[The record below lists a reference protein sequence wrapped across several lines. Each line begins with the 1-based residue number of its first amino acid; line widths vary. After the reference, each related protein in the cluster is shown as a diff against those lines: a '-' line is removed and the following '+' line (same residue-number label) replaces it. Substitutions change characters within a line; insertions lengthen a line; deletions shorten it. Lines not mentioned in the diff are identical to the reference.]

1 VNINSFYNNG
11 GIILGEKLEVPITIL
26 DEIWVKT
33 LEVLRTEEE
42 FKPETVEKIHKIVE
56 KGKINPDS
64 IIAALKE

>member
-1 VNINSFYNNG
+1 M
-11 GIILGEKLEVPITIL
+11 GEKLEVPITIL

-33 LEVLRTEEE
+33 LEVLMTEEE
-42 FKPETVEKIHKIVE
+42 FKPETVEKIHKIME

>member
-1 VNINSFYNNG
+1 MNINSFYNNG

-33 LEVLRTEEE
+33 LEVLMTEEE
-42 FKPETVEKIHKIVE
+42 FKPETVEKIHKIME